1 MKKTRDKVV
10 AQSRAMREALAAA
23 GVAALRTDP
32 VLIIGAPGTGKTMLA
47 RVIHEEGCP
56 YGPFVMVDC
65 ATLTPDV
72 MNTMLYGDRVAHA
85 LGRFEMAEEGTLFL
99 SGLENLNPLAQ
110 EHIARALE
118 TGRYTN
124 HAGDRRAFACR
135 IIATADF
142 AELENLQQ
150 AGLFNLDL
158 LRMLSATSLR
168 MPGLADRKEDIP
180 ALSVYILDELATR
193 EKIERPTVPYH
204 YMDLLTKVTWQENAR
219 QLRNHLE
226 SVMVLSEGRFDPE
239 VILEHFVTEESPA
252 TIKSALQAL
261 WRKVFGESRT
271 PVTVGTKA

>member
-1 MKKTRDKVV
+1 
-10 AQSRAMREALAAA
+10 MREALAAA

-32 VLIIGAPGTGKTMLA
+32 VLITGAPGTGKSLLA
-47 RVIHEEGCP
+47 RVIHEEGNP
-56 YGPFVMVDC
+56 SGPFVMVDC
-65 ATLTPDV
+65 ATLTSDV
-72 MNTMLYGDRVAHA
+72 MHETLYGDRGTNA
-85 LGRFEMAEEGTLFL
+85 LGRFEMAEEGTLVL
-99 SGLENLNPLAQ
+99 CGIENLNPLAQ

-135 IIATADF
+135 VIATADS

-150 AGLFNLDL
+150 TGLFNPDL

-168 MPGLADRKEDIP
+168 MPSLADRREDIP

-193 EKIERPTVPYH
+193 EKIDRPSVPYH

-239 VILEHFVTEESPA
+239 IILEHFVTEESPA

-261 WRKVFGESRT
+261 WRKVFSERRT
-271 PVTVGTKA
+271 SVTVGSRA